1 MGSNTF
7 LGDNMIRTEEDD
19 EFARIEHENRIK
31 GQPYHWEV
39 DAIEAA
45 IHIEREECARI
56 ADNWD
61 KANPLSNYGRVI
73 ANKIRARGTNTPM
86 EILIYT
92 KRKCPNCMTA
102 KMILR
107 AENIRYVE
115 IDIESNPAL
124 LSDVPENSR
133 QTPQIFIDGQ
143 HVGGLAGLHEA
154 LTKTKD
160 ATPKT
165 TRTP

>member
-1 MGSNTF
+1 
-7 LGDNMIRTEEDD
+7 
-19 EFARIEHENRIK
+19 
-31 GQPYHWEV
+31 
-39 DAIEAA
+39 
-45 IHIEREECARI
+45 
-56 ADNWD
+56 
-61 KANPLSNYGRVI
+61 
-73 ANKIRARGTNTPM
+73 M

-92 KRKCPNCMTA
+92 KNKCPNCVTA

-124 LSDVPENSR
+124 LSDLPESSR
-133 QTPQIFIDGQ
+133 QMPQIFIDGQ

-154 LTKTKD
+154 LTKTKH

>member
-7 LGDNMIRTEEDD
+7 LGEK
-19 EFARIEHENRIK
+19 H
-31 GQPYHWEV
+31 
-39 DAIEAA
+39 
-45 IHIEREECARI
+45 
-56 ADNWD
+56 
-61 KANPLSNYGRVI
+61 
-73 ANKIRARGTNTPM
+73 M

-92 KRKCPNCMTA
+92 KRKCPNCITA

-115 IDIESNPAL
+115 IDVESNPAL
-124 LSDVPENSR
+124 LNDLPENSR

-160 ATPKT
+160 AASQT

>member
-19 EFARIEHENRIK
+19 EFARIETENRIK
-31 GQPYHWEV
+31 GQPYHWEI

-45 IHIEREECARI
+45 INIEREECARI
-56 ADNWD
+56 ADDWD
-61 KANPLSNYGRVI
+61 KANPLSNYGRSI
-73 ANKIRARGTNTPM
+73 ANRIRARGKNTPM

-124 LSDVPENSR
+124 LSDLPEGVR
-133 QTPQIFIDGQ
+133 QMPQIFIDGQ
-143 HVGGLAGLHEA
+143 HVGGLAGLHAA
-154 LTKTKD
+154 LKQIK
-160 ATPKT
+160 
-165 TRTP
+165 

>member
-1 MGSNTF
+1 
-7 LGDNMIRTEEDD
+7 MIHTEEDD
-19 EFARIEHENRIK
+19 EFDRIEHENRIK

-39 DAIEAA
+39 DAIKAA
-45 IHIEREECARI
+45 INIEREECARI
-56 ADNWD
+56 AENWD
-61 KANPLSNYGRVI
+61 KSNPLSNYGAII
-73 ANKIRARGTNTPM
+73 ANKIRARKESTPM

-92 KRKCPNCMTA
+92 KRKCPNCITA

-115 IDIESNPAL
+115 IDVESNPAL
-124 LSDVPENSR
+124 LNDLPENSR
-133 QTPQIFIDGQ
+133 QTPQIFVDGQ

-160 ATPKT
+160 ATPQT

>member
-1 MGSNTF
+1 MGRNTF

-39 DAIEAA
+39 DAIKAA
-45 IHIEREECARI
+45 INIEREECARI
-56 ADNWD
+56 ADDWD
-61 KANPLSNYGRVI
+61 KANPLSNYGRSI
-73 ANKIRARGTNTPM
+73 ANRIRARGENTPM

-92 KRKCPNCMTA
+92 KRKCPNCITA
-102 KMILR
+102 KIILR

-115 IDIESNPAL
+115 IDVESNPAL
-124 LSDVPENSR
+124 LSDLPENSR

-143 HVGGLAGLHEA
+143 HVGGLAGLHAA
-154 LTKTKD
+154 LTKTKN

-165 TRTP
+165 T

>member
-1 MGSNTF
+1 
-7 LGDNMIRTEEDD
+7 MIRTEEDD

-45 IHIEREECARI
+45 INIEREECARI

-61 KANPLSNYGRVI
+61 KANPLSNYGRSI
-73 ANKIRARGTNTPM
+73 ANRIRARGENTPM

-124 LSDVPENSR
+124 LSDLPENAR
-133 QTPQIFIDGQ
+133 QMPQIFVNNQ
-143 HVGGLAGLHEA
+143 HVGGLAGLQAA

>member
-1 MGSNTF
+1 MGSDPF

-19 EFARIEHENRIK
+19 EFERIEQENRIK
-31 GQPYHWEV
+31 GQPYHWEI
-39 DAIEAA
+39 DAIKAA
-45 IHIEREECARI
+45 INIEREACARI
-56 ADNWD
+56 ADDWN
-61 KANPLSNYGRVI
+61 KANPLNNYGAII
-73 ANKIRARGTNTPM
+73 ANKIRARGENTPM

-92 KRKCPNCMTA
+92 KRKCPNCITA

-115 IDIESNPAL
+115 IDVESNPAL
-124 LSDVPENSR
+124 LSDLPENSR

-143 HVGGLAGLHEA
+143 HVGGLAGLHAA

-165 TRTP
+165 T

>member
-1 MGSNTF
+1 
-7 LGDNMIRTEEDD
+7 
-19 EFARIEHENRIK
+19 
-31 GQPYHWEV
+31 
-39 DAIEAA
+39 
-45 IHIEREECARI
+45 
-56 ADNWD
+56 
-61 KANPLSNYGRVI
+61 
-73 ANKIRARGTNTPM
+73 M

-92 KRKCPNCMTA
+92 KRKCPNCITA

-124 LSDVPENSR
+124 LNDLPENAR
-133 QTPQIFIDGQ
+133 QTPQIFVNNQ

-165 TRTP
+165 TGIP

>member
-45 IHIEREECARI
+45 INIEREECARI

-61 KANPLSNYGRVI
+61 KANPLSNYGRGI

-107 AENIRYVE
+107 SENLRYVE

-124 LSDVPENSR
+124 LSDLPENAR
-133 QTPQIFIDGQ
+133 QMPQIFVNNQ
-143 HVGGLAGLHEA
+143 HVGGLAGLQA
-154 LTKTKD
+154 AIKNNGTQ
-160 ATPKT
+160 PK
-165 TRTP
+165 